1 MMDKRTAEMDGAGF
15 EAIKLRYASFTPPFQ
30 TLWLDFSIKST
41 NSPGIFAK
49 TSLILAKKVHFVYS
63 KLNLRPKKCLQEIGA
78 ANSVADF
85 IAGQYS
91 NK

>member
-41 NSPGIFAK
+41 DSPSIFAK

-63 KLNLRPKKCLQEIGA
+63 KLNLRPKNVCKKMGKPA
-78 ANSVADF
+78 AS
-85 IAGQYS
+85 
-91 NK
+91 

>member
-41 NSPGIFAK
+41 DSPGIFVK
-49 TSLILAKKVHFVYS
+49 TSVILAKKRKFS
-63 KLNLRPKKCLQEIGA
+63 LLKTEFKAKKCLQKFGT
-78 ANSVADF
+78 ANSV
-85 IAGQYS
+85 
-91 NK
+91 